1 MPDAHQSKSS
11 VHLSHHIPLP
21 PESRGVPHKVGSTV
35 HHSEWCFVAIVLGVF
50 GLVLPLFSALAII
63 VGIGGLMHVT
73 REKLAGKWMAY
84 LGIGLGFVGIVLV
97 LVAIVF
103 QVNVLQ
109 DYLLRFGTI
118 ETLVGKAYRGD

>member
-1 MPDAHQSKSS
+1 MPDAVSHKSS
-11 VHLSHHIPLP
+11 VHSIHHIPLP
-21 PESRGVPHKVGSTV
+21 PGSRGVPHKIGSEV
-35 HHSEWCFVAIVLGVF
+35 HHSEWCFVSFVLGVF

-63 VGIGGLMHVT
+63 VGIGGLMHVQ
-73 REKLAGKWMAY
+73 REKVAGRWMA
-84 LGIGLGFVGIVLV
+84 LVGIGLGFIGIFLV

-118 ETLVGKAYRGD
+118 ETLVGKGYQR